1 MTVREFLYCVRPATG
16 VIKHS
21 RVHPVGPF
29 SGSIHRVKMPTK
41 ITTVR
46 HWIAGMSLALFV
58 TTPRAGGIDH
68 RLAYDN
74 SGIWSHN
81 VELAVM
87 YTMIAGEV
95 ACGFWE
101 GGETTLGKTCWQAID
116 SSAFSAVLAQA
127 GKYIF
132 TRSRPSQTDNPNL
145 WFQGKGNYSFPSGE
159 VTAVTSIVTPF
170 MLQYGHEYPATY
182 ALALLPLYSGVA
194 RMKEWGH
201 WQTDVLASWALG
213 GVAGYWAYT
222 RETPLIL
229 SVLPHGVMV
238 GLHTEF

>member
-1 MTVREFLYCVRPATG
+1 MRKYLTMAVRWTTG
-16 VIKHS
+16 
-21 RVHPVGPF
+21 
-29 SGSIHRVKMPTK
+29 M
-41 ITTVR
+41 
-46 HWIAGMSLALFV
+46 ALALAA
-58 TTPRAGGIDH
+58 TTLCAGGIDH
-68 RLAYDN
+68 RIGFDD
-74 SGIWSHN
+74 SGIWNHN

-87 YTMIAGEV
+87 DAMIAGEV
-95 ACGFWE
+95 ACGLWQ
-101 GGETTLGKTCWQAID
+101 GGENTLGKTCWQAID

-132 TRSRPSQTDNPNL
+132 TRSRPSQTSDPNM

-159 VTAVTSIVTPF
+159 VTAYASIVTPF

-213 GVAGYWAYT
+213 GVTGYWAYT
-222 RETPLIL
+222 LDTPLIL
-229 SVLPHGVMV
+229 SVLPHSVMV
-238 GLHTEF
+238 GLHTQF

>member
-1 MTVREFLYCVRPATG
+1 
-16 VIKHS
+16 
-21 RVHPVGPF
+21 
-29 SGSIHRVKMPTK
+29 MPTK
-41 ITTVR
+41 LATTIRRAV
-46 HWIAGMSLALFV
+46 GLALALV
-58 TTPRAGGIDH
+58 ATALWAGGIDH
-68 RLAYDN
+68 RLGYDN

-87 YTMIAGEV
+87 DTMIAGEIS
-95 ACGFWE
+95 CGLWE
-101 GGETTLGKTCWQAID
+101 GGESVIGKTCWQAVD

-132 TRSRPSQTDNPNL
+132 TRSRPSQTPDPNL
-145 WFQGKGNYSFPSGE
+145 WFQGKNNYSFPSGE

-182 ALALLPLYSGVA
+182 ALALLPLYSGIA

-213 GVAGYWAYT
+213 GVTGYWAYT
-222 RETPLIL
+222 RDTPLIL
-229 SVLPHGVMV
+229 SVLPHSVMV
-238 GLHTEF
+238 GLHTQF

>member
-1 MTVREFLYCVRPATG
+1 MRRTG
-16 VIKHS
+16 NV
-21 RVHPVGPF
+21 
-29 SGSIHRVKMPTK
+29 
-41 ITTVR
+41 
-46 HWIAGMSLALFV
+46 AALFLLLGFFSIGSA
-58 TTPRAGGIDH
+58 RAGGGPLGIDH
-68 RLAYDN
+68 RIGYDN

-87 YTMIAGEV
+87 DTMIAGEIG
-95 ACGFWE
+95 CGLWE
-101 GGETTLGKTCWQAID
+101 GGETILGKTCWQAID
-116 SSAFSAVLAQA
+116 SSVVSQVFAQA

-145 WFQGKGNYSFPSGE
+145 WFKGKGNYSFPSGE

-170 MLQYGHEYPATY
+170 ILQYGRDNPATY
-182 ALALLPLYSGVA
+182 ALALLPLYSGIA

-213 GVAGYWAYT
+213 GVTGYWAST

-229 SVLPHGVMV
+229 SVLPHGFMV
-238 GLHTEF
+238 GMQKQW